1 MVALL
6 FFIIGFPLLEIFV
19 MIEVGSIIGALNTIF
34 LILFTAVTGIYYARL
49 QGISTLKSGISQLI
63 KNEIPLFEIISGA
76 ALAFASFLLI
86 LPGFISDFIGF
97 MLIIP
102 FTRKIIFKIVASK
115 FPKPK
120 QEQKNKNYIDGE
132 FEEIKD
138 D

>member
-76 ALAFASFLLI
+76 EAL
-86 LPGFISDFIGF
+86 
-97 MLIIP
+97 
-102 FTRKIIFKIVASK
+102 
-115 FPKPK
+115 
-120 QEQKNKNYIDGE
+120 
-132 FEEIKD
+132 
-138 D
+138 